1 MREELRTQSAAETQ
15 KFANEFAQK
24 LQGGDVVLLFGNLGA
39 GKTTF
44 VQGLG
49 KALGIER
56 RIISPTFIILRT
68 YQVQPS
74 TMLSQEVP
82 LRNFYHVDLYRL
94 GSEKEIED
102 IGLVSL
108 MGDEENIV
116 VIEWPERL
124 GSLMPKNAWKLYFE
138 NEGEDKRKIRVEDD
152 SREL

>member
-1 MREELRTQSAAETQ
+1 MIEEVHTKSVGETQ
-15 KFANEFAQK
+15 QFANDFAQK

-68 YQVQPS
+68 YDVKNKNEKIK
-74 TMLSQEVP
+74 MK
-82 LRNFYHVDLYRL
+82 NFYHVDLYRL

-102 IGLVSL
+102 IGLTSL
-108 MGDEENIV
+108 MGDKENIV

-124 GSLMPKNAWKLYFE
+124 GSLMPNKAWKLYFE
-138 NEGEDKRKIRVEDD
+138 NEGEDKRKIVVE
-152 SREL
+152 RE